1 MFSSLF
7 ISKRYLFL
15 TSRALNSSKAPN
27 PFEQLMRQSPSTTS
41 KKPNRFSLQY
51 EKSSQTSQN
60 RNEGNRSFNGQRKY
74 PPGAQNESQGKGFG
88 QSQGQ
93 RDRPRSI
100 DREPRRDWKGA
111 SENNSRNGNRSS
123 YNNRNGYSE
132 RAGRTGGN
140 GSYGSS
146 RQGGDRHRAP
156 MRFENH
162 TGSAKA
168 QEALKQMILK
178 VYEAN
183 TGFKVNYRNS
193 EGKLELVHLLQITNN
208 LDLNEEGISIL
219 NSLFDVNLPII
230 KKISAKVMLQLYSD
244 ELAAQVEDRLLASG
258 SAHAKKVVDSR
269 LKVERKKSAIK
280 MVNLAWTI
288 SISDMQNQKRKEI
301 EKRIMAGEKFSIV
314 IGEKSS
320 ISKRKKMLKEV
331 GEENEDLEGVEEVYS
346 SGLNH
351 LNDEEYE
358 LEIQKRERLFETV
371 ESILAEHRCRNN
383 VSGSLER
390 QMFVTVEPIKV
401 VSQEPEKLNKKEE
414 LSAKELRRLRRLE
427 KAKGSEP
434 GSSGE
439 DLDAMYL
446 FKIHD

>member
-1 MFSSLF
+1 MISSLY
-7 ISKRYLFL
+7 ISRRYIFQS
-15 TSRALNSSKAPN
+15 SRALNAAKAPN
-27 PFEQLMRQSPSTTS
+27 PFEQLMKKSPSPTS

-51 EKSSQTSQN
+51 EKPSGQN
-60 RNEGNRSFNGQRKY
+60 QNGNRSSALRKY
-74 PPGAQNESQGKGFG
+74 PTIPSNQSQGKAP
-88 QSQGQ
+88 SPSNGQ
-93 RDRPRSI
+93 RDRPRFG
-100 DREPRRDWKGA
+100 DKEPKREWRGTN
-111 SENNSRNGNRSS
+111 EGNGNRSVYS
-123 YNNRNGYSE
+123 NRNGYGD
-132 RAGRTGGN
+132 RAGKGGGN
-140 GSYGSS
+140 GARGANGAKS
-146 RQGGDRHRAP
+146 GDRHNP
-156 MRFENH
+156 SMRFENR

-193 EGKLELVHLLQITNN
+193 EGKLELIHLLQITNN

-230 KKISAKVMLQLYSD
+230 KKIPAKAMLQLYSD
-244 ELAAQVEDRLLASG
+244 ELAAQVEGRLLASG
-258 SAHAKKVVDSR
+258 SAHAQKVVDSR
-269 LKVERKKSAIK
+269 LKVERKKSAAK

-301 EKRIMAGEKFSIV
+301 EKRILAGDKFSIV
-314 IGEKSS
+314 MGDKAS
-320 ISKRKKMLKEV
+320 ISKRKRLLKEV
-331 GEENEDLEGVEEVYS
+331 EESEDTEGAEEVFS

-351 LNDEEYE
+351 LDDEEYE

-401 VSQEPEKLNKKEE
+401 VAQEPAKLKKREE
-414 LSAKELRRLRRLE
+414 LSAKELRRLKRLE
-427 KAKGSEP
+427 KAKGSES
-434 GSSGE
+434 GNSGE

-446 FKIHD
+446 FKIDE